1 MHVFFVPAEEC
12 FGEKTVNESV
22 FKSDDEWLYM
32 CEADAAEGL
41 CVHRCQHNAER
52 TTNRAMRRK
61 VTKGRRSHWKR
72 KKKDKLVSVRSFGGQ
87 LRGSSSPPRPLPGPS
102 QKPPGVPWFL
112 RKNIS
117 APITPEPGAGLF
129 TLAWPP
135 DSFTDVTYRHTGTLS
150 QRGSRN
156 TRREEEEE
164 SGIDEEWR
172 SEADE

>member
-1 MHVFFVPAEEC
+1 MKVCIRVMMNGCICVKQMLLKACVYTDANTERRENHKQRDEE
-12 FGEKTVNESV
+12 
-22 FKSDDEWLYM
+22 
-32 CEADAAEGL
+32 
-41 CVHRCQHNAER
+41 ER
-52 TTNRAMRRK
+52 DKRQKITT
-61 VTKGRRSHWKR
+61 GRE
-72 KKKDKLVSVRSFGGQ
+72 KKDKLVSVRSFGGQ

-164 SGIDEEWR
+164 SRIDEEWR

>member
-1 MHVFFVPAEEC
+1 MAVYVW
-12 FGEKTVNESV
+12 S
-22 FKSDDEWLYM
+22 
-32 CEADAAEGL
+32 
-41 CVHRCQHNAER
+41 RCCWRAVCTQMPTQNAER
-52 TTNRAMRRK
+52 CRMREPQTERWGGK
-61 VTKGRRSHWKR
+61 WQKAEDHDWKR
-72 KKKDKLVSVRSFGGQ
+72 KKDKLVSVRSFGGQ
-87 LRGSSSPPRPLPGPS
+87 LRGSSSPPWPLPGPS

-129 TLAWPP
+129 TLAWLP

-172 SEADE
+172 SEADEWWGQRVQGSKHRHGIRWTE